1 MKAEGLR
8 INHRPHSPM
17 IVAAASLKS
26 EVRCAKSHANSQ
38 PSALDIGKIGSYSS
52 RSRFTRFLEKD
63 LSMSTYF
70 PSGNGLAENRK
81 WHVVDAD
88 GKTVGHLASEVAAIL
103 SGKRN
108 PQWTPFMDMGDHVI
122 VVNARKAMF
131 TGAKATD
138 KVYRRHTLYPGG
150 LRETSVTEMFTKHP
164 ERVIELAVKGMLPKT
179 KLGKAM
185 AKKLKVY
192 ADAEHPHSA
201 QMPQALDLPSRNK
214 K

>member
-1 MKAEGLR
+1 
-8 INHRPHSPM
+8 
-17 IVAAASLKS
+17 
-26 EVRCAKSHANSQ
+26 
-38 PSALDIGKIGSYSS
+38 
-52 RSRFTRFLEKD
+52 
-63 LSMSTYF
+63 MSTYF
-70 PSGNGLAENRK
+70 PSGQGLAENRK

-88 GKTVGHLASEVAAIL
+88 GKTVGHLASEVAAVL

-122 VVNARKAMF
+122 VINARKALF

-150 LRETSVTEMFTKHP
+150 LRETTVKEMFEKKP
-164 ERVIELAVKGMLPKT
+164 EKVIELAVRGMLPKS

-192 ADAEHPHSA
+192 ADGEHRHTA
-201 QMPQALDLPSRNK
+201 QKPEAIEI
-214 K
+214 

>member
-1 MKAEGLR
+1 
-8 INHRPHSPM
+8 
-17 IVAAASLKS
+17 
-26 EVRCAKSHANSQ
+26 
-38 PSALDIGKIGSYSS
+38 
-52 RSRFTRFLEKD
+52 
-63 LSMSTYF
+63 MSTYF
-70 PSGNGLAENRK
+70 PSGQGLPQNRK
-81 WHVVDAD
+81 WHVVDAS

-131 TGAKATD
+131 TGAKSTD

-164 ERVIELAVKGMLPKT
+164 ERVIEFAVKGMLPKT
-179 KLGKAM
+179 KLGRAM
-185 AKKLKVY
+185 GKKLKVY
-192 ADAEHPHSA
+192 ADAEHRHTA
-201 QMPQALDLPSRNK
+201 QQPQVLELPSRKNQK

>member
-1 MKAEGLR
+1 MK
-8 INHRPHSPM
+8 HPSPRSRT
-17 IVAAASLKS
+17 IVAAATLKS
-26 EVRCAKSHANSQ
+26 EAGRLKSHANSQ

-131 TGAKATD
+131 TGAKSTD

-150 LRETSVTEMFTKHP
+150 LRETSVTEMFAKHP

-179 KLGKAM
+179 KLGRAM

-192 ADAEHPHSA
+192 ANAKHPHSA
-201 QMPQALDLPSRNK
+201 QMPGALDLPSRNRK
-214 K
+214 